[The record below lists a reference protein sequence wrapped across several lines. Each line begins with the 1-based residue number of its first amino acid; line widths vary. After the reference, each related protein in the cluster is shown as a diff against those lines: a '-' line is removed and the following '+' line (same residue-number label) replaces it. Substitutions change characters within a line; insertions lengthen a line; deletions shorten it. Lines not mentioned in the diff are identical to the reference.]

1 MTNVEESKVAA
12 AKAGGVG
19 SSQPE
24 DKRRSSPMFASLQGY
39 VHRLK
44 TTQHTRQGA
53 NSLFRYKRESNP
65 EAFKARKESLSEAT
79 VKPESKLGAM
89 WDNMMKGGN
98 QAK

>member
-1 MTNVEESKVAA
+1 MTNIEESKVVA

-39 VHRLK
+39 
-44 TTQHTRQGA
+44 
-53 NSLFRYKRESNP
+53 KRESNP

-79 VKPESKLGAM
+79 IKPESKLGAM
-89 WDNMMKGGN
+89 WDNMVKGGN

>member
-1 MTNVEESKVAA
+1 MTNIEESKAA
-12 AKAGGVG
+12 SKAGGVG

-39 VHRLK
+39 
-44 TTQHTRQGA
+44 
-53 NSLFRYKRESNP
+53 KRESNP

-79 VKPESKLGAM
+79 IKPESKIGAM
-89 WDNMMKGGN
+89 WDNMVKGGN

>member
-1 MTNVEESKVAA
+1 MANIEESKVAA

-39 VHRLK
+39 
-44 TTQHTRQGA
+44 
-53 NSLFRYKRESNP
+53 KRESNP

-79 VKPESKLGAM
+79 IKPESKLGAM
-89 WDNMMKGGN
+89 WDNMVKGGN

>member
-12 AKAGGVG
+12 AKDGGVG

-39 VHRLK
+39 
-44 TTQHTRQGA
+44 
-53 NSLFRYKRESNP
+53 KRESNP

-79 VKPESKLGAM
+79 IKPESKLGAM
-89 WDNMMKGGN
+89 WDNMVKGGN